1 MTYYHDDH
9 PRAGTDLGVPL
20 FQEQMLEMAM
30 VMTGFDASNAEELRR
45 ALSFHRSED
54 KMNKVETKLRA
65 AMKRR
70 GHSEKTIDEVS
81 AAVSSFA
88 LYGFPESHAISFALL
103 AYASAYFKVHRVPEF
118 YASLLNN
125 QPMGFY
131 SSATIAKD
139 AKRHGQKIRPVCVA
153 KSDWLCTIEPDDSVR
168 LGLCV
173 VQGLRHEHGMR
184 IVEQRK
190 CQSFASIDD
199 LKLRTSLTKEEL
211 RTLAE
216 IGALNRLAKHR
227 RDALWLVERELRRR
241 LVSMGETRSTASL
254 N

>member
-1 MTYYHDDH
+1 MATL
-9 PRAGTDLGVPL
+9 PRMKPKDFTTSASKSRSSGLDRFEPLDASVSEAGAGKGSGDLLSSDLIPVLFRTLGVPL

-70 GHSEKTIDEVS
+70 GHSDKTIDEVS

-103 AYASAYFKVHRVPEF
+103 AYASAYFKVHRAPEF
-118 YASLLNN
+118 YASLLND

-131 SSATIAKD
+131 SSATIVKD
-139 AKRHGQKIRPVCVA
+139 AKRHGQKMRPVCVA
-153 KSDWLCTIEPDDSVR
+153 KVGALVR
-168 LGLCV
+168 LNRTIRCVSACALCRDCV
-173 VQGLRHEHGMR
+173 TNMECESL
-184 IVEQRK
+184 
-190 CQSFASIDD
+190 SSASA
-199 LKLRTSLTKEEL
+199 SHSP
-211 RTLAE
+211 
-216 IGALNRLAKHR
+216 RL
-227 RDALWLVERELRRR
+227 
-241 LVSMGETRSTASL
+241 MI
-254 N
+254 